1 MLTIY
6 FEDVVVGSSARFG
19 RYVVEREAVIDFASQ
34 YDAQPFHL
42 SDEGAA
48 DTPFGRLAASGWHTC
63 AMMMAMTI
71 THMHGERAQGEAT
84 QGEATQGAPM
94 RGEADA
100 KDTSLGAIGVDEIRW
115 LKPVYPGDVLRCEM
129 QILEKIP
136 SRSRPEM
143 GIVKVMT
150 TVFNQADEPVMTLKP
165 ILMIRTQP
173 PVTR

>member
-19 RYVVEREAVIDFASQ
+19 RHVVEREAVIDFASQ

-71 THMHGERAQGEAT
+71 AHMHGERAQGEHT
-84 QGEATQGAPM
+84 Q
-94 RGEADA
+94 GEADA

-150 TVFNQADEPVMTLKP
+150 SVFNQADEPVMTLKP
-165 ILMIRTQP
+165 ILMIRTRS
-173 PVTR
+173 PVAR

>member
-71 THMHGERAQGEAT
+71 THMQGEAT
-84 QGEATQGAPM
+84 QGEPM